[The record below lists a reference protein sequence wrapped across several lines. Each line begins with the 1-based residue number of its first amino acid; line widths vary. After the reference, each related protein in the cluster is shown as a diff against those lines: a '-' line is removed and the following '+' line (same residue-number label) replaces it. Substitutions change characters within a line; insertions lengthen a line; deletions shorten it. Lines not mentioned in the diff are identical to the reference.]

1 MADKLNQIVLM
12 DYAIKGINAD
22 IDKLER
28 SIRRGKQL
36 LKDIESGISH
46 PTSKQPDEI
55 RKIIFERKSE
65 IEHLKQLESDIEWQQ
80 LELKGE
86 L

>member
-1 MADKLNQIVLM
+1 MVDKLNQIVLM
-12 DYAIKGINAD
+12 EYAVKGINAD

-28 SIRRGKQL
+28 SIRRGHQL
-36 LKDIESGISH
+36 LKDIESGIAH

-55 RKIIFERKSE
+55 RKVIFEKKAE
-65 IEHLKQLESDIEWQQ
+65 IEHLKRLESDIEWQK